1 MAVTAARAFPVQ
13 HSSGL
18 ARKIWERL
26 RRRKAGMFAL
36 TMILLQIVLALIAP
50 LILPHDPLKGDYASV
65 LQPPSA
71 QYLLGT
77 DDLGRDV
84 LSRLILGSRVS
95 MAVGIFSQLTI
106 VLIGIPVGALSGLM
120 GGWVDYVIMR
130 IIDVLSSLPSL
141 LLYILLMIVLG
152 AGMWNIILAMSI
164 TGWIGIARLVRGQV
178 LSLKATDYVRA
189 ARGMGGNTWWVISRH
204 LLRNSMTPVIVALTL
219 GVPGA
224 MFAEAGLSL
233 LGLGIAPPTPSW
245 GQMIGAGTPY
255 FRTNW
260 YLIAFPSFT
269 LTLTIL
275 FWMMLGEA
283 LQEALDPTGS

>member
-1 MAVTAARAFPVQ
+1 MAVTASRSFPVQ
-13 HSSGL
+13 PSSDL
-18 ARKIWERL
+18 AKKIWERL
-26 RRRKAGMFAL
+26 RRRKAGLFAL
-36 TMILLQIVLALIAP
+36 IMILLQIVLALVAP
-50 LILPHDPLKGDYASV
+50 LIMPHDPLKGDYASV
-65 LQPPSA
+65 LQSPSG

-95 MAVGIFSQLTI
+95 IAVGIFSQLTI
-106 VLIGIPVGALSGLM
+106 VLIGIPLGALSGLM
-120 GGWVDYVIMR
+120 GGWVDYLIMR

-152 AGMWNIILAMSI
+152 AGMWNIILAMSL

-189 ARGMGGNTWWVISRH
+189 ARAMGGTTWWVITRH
-204 LLRNSMTPVIVALTL
+204 LLRNSMSPVIVALTL

-245 GQMIGAGTPY
+245 GQMIGDGTRY

-260 YLIAFPSFT
+260 YLITFPSLM
-269 LTLTIL
+269 LTFTIL

-283 LQEALDPTGS
+283 LQEALDPRGS